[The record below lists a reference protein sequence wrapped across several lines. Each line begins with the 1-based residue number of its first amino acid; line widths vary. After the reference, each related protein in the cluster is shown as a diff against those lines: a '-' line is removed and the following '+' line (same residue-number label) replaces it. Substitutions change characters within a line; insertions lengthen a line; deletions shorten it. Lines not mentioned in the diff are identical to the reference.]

1 MPENRQSNYDQVIEN
16 WRLKF
21 LEMDQEEL
29 IRKFQLEAD
38 EEFLYI
44 IYFSKRFRIDR
55 KNGFITE
62 DGKSPGFDTVMNIY
76 NTFYYSAAHPVAS
89 GNLVAFRQVKRVY
102 PFEAA
107 YRRTIIFRLQE
118 LFAGKTEEL
127 RKACEA
133 LGGTLLPQGDVGYVL
148 PVFPFLNIA
157 VLFWDKD
164 EEFEAQANMLFDSE
178 ITEFM
183 HEENVVCVAADAV
196 YYLGCRNDA
205 REDICPIGDYNIK
218 KVVYVSGLFILQKIL
233 TKSSI
238 S

>member
-107 YRRTIIFRLQE
+107 YRRTIISRLQE
-118 LFAGKTEEL
+118 LFSGKTEEL

-178 ITEFM
+178 ITEFI

-196 YYLGCRNDA
+196 YYLTLAAGMTP
-205 REDICPIGDYNIK
+205 E
-218 KVVYVSGLFILQKIL
+218 KIYAQ
-233 TKSSI
+233 
-238 S
+238 

>member
-1 MPENRQSNYDQVIEN
+1 MLENRQSNYDQVIEN

-62 DGKSPGFDTVMNIY
+62 NGKSPGFDTVMNIY

-89 GNLVAFRQVKRVY
+89 GNLVAFRQVKKVY

-107 YRRTIIFRLQE
+107 YRRTIISRLQE

-196 YYLGCRNDA
+196 YYLTLAAGMTP
-205 REDICPIGDYNIK
+205 E
-218 KVVYVSGLFILQKIL
+218 KIYAQ
-233 TKSSI
+233 
-238 S
+238 

>member
-118 LFAGKTEEL
+118 LFAGTTEEL

-133 LGGTLLPQGDVGYVL
+133 LGGPLLPQGDVGYVL

-196 YYLGCRNDA
+196 YYLTLAAGMTP
-205 REDICPIGDYNIK
+205 E
-218 KVVYVSGLFILQKIL
+218 KIYAQ
-233 TKSSI
+233 
-238 S
+238 

>member
-1 MPENRQSNYDQVIEN
+1 MLENRQSNYDQVIEN

-62 DGKSPGFDTVMNIY
+62 DGKSLGFDTVMNIY

-107 YRRTIIFRLQE
+107 YRRTIISRLQE

-196 YYLGCRNDA
+196 YYLTLAAGMTP
-205 REDICPIGDYNIK
+205 E
-218 KVVYVSGLFILQKIL
+218 KIYAQ
-233 TKSSI
+233 
-238 S
+238 

>member
-29 IRKFQLEAD
+29 IRKFQLVAD

-44 IYFSKRFRIDR
+44 IYFSKKFRIDR

-107 YRRTIIFRLQE
+107 YRRTIISRLQE
-118 LFAGKTEEL
+118 LFSGKTEEL

-196 YYLGCRNDA
+196 YYLTLAAGMTP
-205 REDICPIGDYNIK
+205 E
-218 KVVYVSGLFILQKIL
+218 KIYAQ
-233 TKSSI
+233 
-238 S
+238 

>member
-1 MPENRQSNYDQVIEN
+1 MYNPENKISNYDQVIEN
-16 WRLKF
+16 WRQKF

-38 EEFLYI
+38 EEFLYVV
-44 IYFSKRFRIDR
+44 YFSRKLRINRESGEITDEGKR
-55 KNGFITE
+55 
-62 DGKSPGFDTVMNIY
+62 PGFDTVMNIY
-76 NTFYYSAAHPVAS
+76 NTFYYSSSHPVAS

-107 YRRTIIFRLQE
+107 YRRNIISRLQDT
-118 LFAGKTEEL
+118 FSGKTDAL

-133 LGGTLLPQGDVGYVL
+133 LGGTPLPQGDVGYVL

-164 EEFEAQANMLFDSE
+164 EEFDAQANMLFDSE

-196 YYLGCRNDA
+196 YYLTRAAGIVFTTAKC
-205 REDICPIGDYNIK
+205 YNK
-218 KVVYVSGLFILQKIL
+218 
-233 TKSSI
+233 
-238 S
+238 

>member
-1 MPENRQSNYDQVIEN
+1 MYNPENKTSNYDQVIEN
-16 WRLKF
+16 WRQKF

-38 EEFLYI
+38 EEFLYVV
-44 IYFSKRFRIDR
+44 YFSRKLRINRESGEITDEGKR
-55 KNGFITE
+55 
-62 DGKSPGFDTVMNIY
+62 PGFDTVMNIY
-76 NTFYYSAAHPVAS
+76 NTFYYSSSHPVAS

-107 YRRTIIFRLQE
+107 YRRTIISRLQDT
-118 LFAGKTEEL
+118 FSGKTDAL

-133 LGGTLLPQGDVGYVL
+133 LGGTPLPQGDVGYVL

-164 EEFEAQANMLFDSE
+164 EEFDAQANMLFDSE

-196 YYLGCRNDA
+196 YYLTRAAGIVFTTAKC
-205 REDICPIGDYNIK
+205 YNK
-218 KVVYVSGLFILQKIL
+218 
-233 TKSSI
+233 
-238 S
+238 

>member
-107 YRRTIIFRLQE
+107 YRRTIIFKLQE

-196 YYLGCRNDA
+196 YYLTLAAGMTP
-205 REDICPIGDYNIK
+205 E
-218 KVVYVSGLFILQKIL
+218 KIYAQ
-233 TKSSI
+233 
-238 S
+238 

>member
-55 KNGFITE
+55 KTGFITE

-107 YRRTIIFRLQE
+107 YRRTIISRLQE
-118 LFAGKTEEL
+118 LFSGKTEEL

-133 LGGTLLPQGDVGYVL
+133 LGGTVLPQGDVGYVL

-196 YYLGCRNDA
+196 YYLTLAAGMTP
-205 REDICPIGDYNIK
+205 E
-218 KVVYVSGLFILQKIL
+218 KIYAQ
-233 TKSSI
+233 
-238 S
+238 

>member
-1 MPENRQSNYDQVIEN
+1 MYNPENKISNYDQVIEN
-16 WRLKF
+16 WRRKF

-38 EEFLYI
+38 EEFLYVV
-44 IYFSKRFRIDR
+44 YFFRKLRINRESGEITDEGKR
-55 KNGFITE
+55 
-62 DGKSPGFDTVMNIY
+62 PGFDTVMNIY
-76 NTFYYSAAHPVAS
+76 NTFYYSSSHPVAS

-107 YRRTIIFRLQE
+107 YRRTIISRLQDT
-118 LFAGKTEEL
+118 FSGKTDAL

-133 LGGTLLPQGDVGYVL
+133 LGGTPLPQGDVGYVL

-164 EEFEAQANMLFDSE
+164 EEFDAQANMLFDSE

-196 YYLGCRNDA
+196 YYLTQAAGLVA
-205 REDICPIGDYNIK
+205 K
-218 KVVYVSGLFILQKIL
+218 KVFG
-233 TKSSI
+233 
-238 S
+238 

>member
-55 KNGFITE
+55 KTGFITE

-196 YYLGCRNDA
+196 YYLTLAAGMTPEKMYA
-205 REDICPIGDYNIK
+205 
-218 KVVYVSGLFILQKIL
+218 Q
-233 TKSSI
+233 
-238 S
+238 

>member
-1 MPENRQSNYDQVIEN
+1 MLENRQSNYDQVIEN

-62 DGKSPGFDTVMNIY
+62 DGKKPGFDTVMNIY

-107 YRRTIIFRLQE
+107 YRRTIISRLQE
-118 LFAGKTEEL
+118 LFSGKTEEL

-133 LGGTLLPQGDVGYVL
+133 LGGILLPQGDVGYVL

-196 YYLGCRNDA
+196 YYLTLAAGMTP
-205 REDICPIGDYNIK
+205 E
-218 KVVYVSGLFILQKIL
+218 KIYAQ
-233 TKSSI
+233 
-238 S
+238 

>member
-1 MPENRQSNYDQVIEN
+1 MLENRQSNYDQVIEN

-55 KNGFITE
+55 KTGFITE

-102 PFEAA
+102 PFEDA
-107 YRRTIIFRLQE
+107 YRRTIISRLQE
-118 LFAGKTEEL
+118 LFSGKTEEL

-183 HEENVVCVAADAV
+183 HEEIVVCVAADAV
-196 YYLGCRNDA
+196 YYLTLAAGMTP
-205 REDICPIGDYNIK
+205 E
-218 KVVYVSGLFILQKIL
+218 KIYAQ
-233 TKSSI
+233 
-238 S
+238 

>member
-107 YRRTIIFRLQE
+107 YRRTIISRLQE
-118 LFAGKTEEL
+118 LFSGKTEEL
-127 RKACEA
+127 IKACEA

-196 YYLGCRNDA
+196 YYLTLAAGMTP
-205 REDICPIGDYNIK
+205 E
-218 KVVYVSGLFILQKIL
+218 KIYAQ
-233 TKSSI
+233 
-238 S
+238 

>member
-76 NTFYYSAAHPVAS
+76 NMFYYSAAHPVAS

-107 YRRTIIFRLQE
+107 YRRTIISRLQE

-127 RKACEA
+127 RKACEV

-196 YYLGCRNDA
+196 YYLTLAAGMTP
-205 REDICPIGDYNIK
+205 E
-218 KVVYVSGLFILQKIL
+218 KIYAQ
-233 TKSSI
+233 
-238 S
+238 

>member
-44 IYFSKRFRIDR
+44 IYFTKRFRIDR

-196 YYLGCRNDA
+196 YYLTLAAGMTP
-205 REDICPIGDYNIK
+205 E
-218 KVVYVSGLFILQKIL
+218 KIYAQ
-233 TKSSI
+233 
-238 S
+238 

>member
-1 MPENRQSNYDQVIEN
+1 MPENRQSNYDQVIEI

-107 YRRTIIFRLQE
+107 YRRTIISRLQE

-127 RKACEA
+127 RKACEV

-196 YYLGCRNDA
+196 YYLTLAAGMTP
-205 REDICPIGDYNIK
+205 E
-218 KVVYVSGLFILQKIL
+218 KIYAQ
-233 TKSSI
+233 
-238 S
+238 

>member
-1 MPENRQSNYDQVIEN
+1 MLENRQSNYDQVIEN

-62 DGKSPGFDTVMNIY
+62 NGKSPGFDTVMNIY

-107 YRRTIIFRLQE
+107 YRRTIISRLQE

-196 YYLGCRNDA
+196 YYLTLAAGMTP
-205 REDICPIGDYNIK
+205 E
-218 KVVYVSGLFILQKIL
+218 KIYAQ
-233 TKSSI
+233 
-238 S
+238 

>member
-118 LFAGKTEEL
+118 FFAGKTEEL

-196 YYLGCRNDA
+196 YYLTLAAGMTP
-205 REDICPIGDYNIK
+205 E
-218 KVVYVSGLFILQKIL
+218 KIYAQ
-233 TKSSI
+233 
-238 S
+238 

>member
-1 MPENRQSNYDQVIEN
+1 MLENRQSNYDQVIEN

-55 KNGFITE
+55 KTGFITE

-76 NTFYYSAAHPVAS
+76 NTFYYSEAHPVAS

-107 YRRTIIFRLQE
+107 YRRTIISRLQE

-196 YYLGCRNDA
+196 YYLTLAAGMTP
-205 REDICPIGDYNIK
+205 E
-218 KVVYVSGLFILQKIL
+218 KIYAQ
-233 TKSSI
+233 
-238 S
+238 

>member
-107 YRRTIIFRLQE
+107 YRRTIISRLQE

-133 LGGTLLPQGDVGYVL
+133 LGGTLLPQGDVGHVL

-196 YYLGCRNDA
+196 YYLTLAAGMTP
-205 REDICPIGDYNIK
+205 E
-218 KVVYVSGLFILQKIL
+218 KIYAQ
-233 TKSSI
+233 
-238 S
+238 

>member
-102 PFEAA
+102 PFEDA
-107 YRRTIIFRLQE
+107 YRRTIISRLQE
-118 LFAGKTEEL
+118 LFSGKTEEL

-196 YYLGCRNDA
+196 YYLTLAAGMTP
-205 REDICPIGDYNIK
+205 E
-218 KVVYVSGLFILQKIL
+218 KIYAQ
-233 TKSSI
+233 
-238 S
+238 

>member
-1 MPENRQSNYDQVIEN
+1 MLENRQSNYDQVIEN

-55 KNGFITE
+55 KTGFITE

-76 NTFYYSAAHPVAS
+76 NMFYYSVAHPVAS

-107 YRRTIIFRLQE
+107 YRRTIISRLQE
-118 LFAGKTEEL
+118 LFSGKTEEL

-196 YYLGCRNDA
+196 YYLTLAAGMTP
-205 REDICPIGDYNIK
+205 E
-218 KVVYVSGLFILQKIL
+218 KIYAQ
-233 TKSSI
+233 
-238 S
+238 

>member
-1 MPENRQSNYDQVIEN
+1 MLENRQSNYDQVIEN

-55 KNGFITE
+55 KTGFITE

-107 YRRTIIFRLQE
+107 YRRTIISRLQE

-196 YYLGCRNDA
+196 YYLTLA
-205 REDICPIGDYNIK
+205 A
-218 KVVYVSGLFILQKIL
+218 GLPGEKIYAE
-233 TKSSI
+233 
-238 S
+238 

>member
-118 LFAGKTEEL
+118 LFAGTTEEL

-196 YYLGCRNDA
+196 YYLTLAAGMTP
-205 REDICPIGDYNIK
+205 E
-218 KVVYVSGLFILQKIL
+218 KIYAQ
-233 TKSSI
+233 
-238 S
+238 

>member
-1 MPENRQSNYDQVIEN
+1 MLENRQSNYDQVIEN

-21 LEMDQEEL
+21 LGMDQEEL

-62 DGKSPGFDTVMNIY
+62 DGKNPGFDTVMNIY

-107 YRRTIIFRLQE
+107 YRRTIISRLQE
-118 LFAGKTEEL
+118 LFSGKTEEL

-196 YYLGCRNDA
+196 YYLTLAAGMTP
-205 REDICPIGDYNIK
+205 E
-218 KVVYVSGLFILQKIL
+218 KIYAQ
-233 TKSSI
+233 
-238 S
+238 

>member
-38 EEFLYI
+38 EEFIYI

-107 YRRTIIFRLQE
+107 YRRTIISRLQE
-118 LFAGKTEEL
+118 LFSGKTEEL

-196 YYLGCRNDA
+196 YYLTLAAGMTP
-205 REDICPIGDYNIK
+205 E
-218 KVVYVSGLFILQKIL
+218 KIYAQ
-233 TKSSI
+233 
-238 S
+238 

>member
-1 MPENRQSNYDQVIEN
+1 MLENRQSNYDQVIEN

-55 KNGFITE
+55 KTGFITE
-62 DGKSPGFDTVMNIY
+62 DGKKPGFDTVMNIY

-107 YRRTIIFRLQE
+107 YRRTIISRLQE

-196 YYLGCRNDA
+196 YYLTLAAGMTP
-205 REDICPIGDYNIK
+205 E
-218 KVVYVSGLFILQKIL
+218 KIYAQ
-233 TKSSI
+233 
-238 S
+238 

>member
-1 MPENRQSNYDQVIEN
+1 MLENRQSNYDQVIEN

-55 KNGFITE
+55 KTGFITE

-107 YRRTIIFRLQE
+107 YRRTIISRLQE
-118 LFAGKTEEL
+118 LFSGKTEEL
-127 RKACEA
+127 IKACEA

-196 YYLGCRNDA
+196 YYLTLAAGMTP
-205 REDICPIGDYNIK
+205 E
-218 KVVYVSGLFILQKIL
+218 KIYAQ
-233 TKSSI
+233 
-238 S
+238 

>member
-118 LFAGKTEEL
+118 LFSGKTEEL

-183 HEENVVCVAADAV
+183 HEENIVCVAADAV
-196 YYLGCRNDA
+196 YYLTLAAGMTP
-205 REDICPIGDYNIK
+205 E
-218 KVVYVSGLFILQKIL
+218 KIYAQ
-233 TKSSI
+233 
-238 S
+238 